1 MGYRMEAVRGAVEI
15 IQAGAD
21 KSCGRTQEA
30 VKEGHEERDWRG
42 LGGGMDKLLV
52 ALAASKG
59 KESEM
64 TDSF

>member
-1 MGYRMEAVRGAVEI
+1 ME
-15 IQAGAD
+15 
-21 KSCGRTQEA
+21 RTQEA